1 MSKEKNQ
8 GIKFSSAP
16 TQSWGDLDP
25 LHQTISME
33 LGRIVIQ
40 IRKYLLLLLT
50 DVNFKDD
57 PEILLFQKCFLE
69 DFTSFSNRI
78 VEIKSKYEGKKGLI
92 KEEELSLYLSL
103 GHEYEVLAN
112 LISDVL
118 FKTAT
123 EIQSKVMQLI
133 AIKESE
139 LKEEKNNKQEVT
151 NG

>member
-16 TQSWGDLDP
+16 TQSWSDLDP
-25 LHQTISME
+25 LHETISME
-33 LGRIVIQ
+33 LGKIVIQ
-40 IRKYLLLLLT
+40 IREHLLLLLT

-139 LKEEKNNKQEVT
+139 LKKEENNKQEVT